1 MKKLLVLFLTLGVL
15 SSVVSA
21 CMGDLGPA
29 GEKGIPAGVS
39 FYTSAQGLQF
49 FFVDEDGN
57 DLVDLDERH
66 SWPLAFPQKVE
77 STTRESAITRATTEA
92 HSDGR
97 VFYVYNDNC
106 NALCK
111 DYDSGLYGFSTY
123 LWGRTVEPEYTT
135 YIYKGSSIDSLNV
148 SYTYHEAQAGQAGGN
163 SWMVQI
169 TSVKYNGVEV
179 FEGNEN
185 GKVFV
190 RKPSQGETTVTVGSL

>member
-92 HSDGR
+92 HNDGR

-135 YIYKGSSIDSLNV
+135 YIYKGSTRPRPARPAATAGWSRSLPSSTTGSKCSMAMKMGRSSFENLPR
-148 SYTYHEAQAGQAGGN
+148 
-163 SWMVQI
+163 
-169 TSVKYNGVEV
+169 VKLPL
-179 FEGNEN
+179 
-185 GKVFV
+185 
-190 RKPSQGETTVTVGSL
+190 R

>member
-1 MKKLLVLFLTLGVL
+1 MKKLLVLFLILGVL
-15 SSVVSA
+15 TSVVSGCIDA
-21 CMGDLGPA
+21 GPSH
-29 GEKGIPAGVS
+29 ESGIPAGVS

-49 FFVDEDGN
+49 FFIDEEGK
-57 DLVDLDERH
+57 DLVNLDERL

-77 STTRESAITRATTEA
+77 ATTRESAISRASTEA

-111 DYDSGLYGFSTY
+111 DYETGLYGFSTY

-148 SYTYHEAQAGQAGGN
+148 TYTYHEAQASGA

-169 TSVKYNGVEV
+169 MSVKYNGTEV
-179 FEGNEN
+179 FEGNQN

-190 RKPSQGETTVTVGSL
+190 RKPSQGETTVMVGSL